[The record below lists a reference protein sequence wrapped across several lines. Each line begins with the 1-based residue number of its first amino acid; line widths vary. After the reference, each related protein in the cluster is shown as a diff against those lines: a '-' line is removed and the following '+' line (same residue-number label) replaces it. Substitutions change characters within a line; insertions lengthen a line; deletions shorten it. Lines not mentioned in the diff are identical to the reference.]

1 MQTRRLDWIWTCPW
15 VRMVG
20 KRISDKRVGGHVM
33 VAGWQKKIEK
43 EERDEEDDQAAM
55 DMWFPESGIQ
65 SK

>member
-1 MQTRRLDWIWTCPW
+1 M
-15 VRMVG
+15 RMVG